1 MKYSATTLFALYDY
15 ILRED
20 VKKEVLAKGES
31 TTAFNT
37 QSMSKLESA
46 IENNPH
52 TCLTNAMHK
61 IRTARRDGRYMYVGV
76 TGRDDV
82 RDEAWDLL
90 TRAPWRVINNK
101 TNKNLS
107 VTDAK
112 WEFDSGTYVL
122 HVSCSKDLIL
132 NLEEYYI
139 NKFTDLYPDLL
150 LNKGTTGVNKKIDKE
165 STTARNETKV
175 YRVYITFYE
184 YMKPAVENGD
194 ITISFKSTTDH
205 ITNKIKKEIHKTF
218 HESTTFRED
227 NEEWRTTYKAL
238 KKYYNEELQNNTNGN
253 RSVQQIYDAIF
264 KAQPLYKA
272 WVKRQ
277 LLSTNMIHHQLIV
290 AIELHKWD
298 FDHKEKLI
306 TELDEEPKMDYS
318 GAPNSTS
325 SMLKKVH
332 TDTKNSFITELDE
345 EPKMDCSGASI
356 STSSMLEKVCTDTN
370 NSLITILVKKKDIQR
385 RQAEKDAIRA
395 RRVRQR
401 GFEKKMWQHRYHELI
416 EYKKLYHHT
425 CVPVTYA
432 KNPQL
437 GRWVRKQRHQGTLWS
452 NGTNCNL
459 TIERIQ
465 LLNKIGFHWSYKSY
479 ASSNSA

>member
-184 YMKPAVENGD
+184 YMKDAVENGD

-227 NEEWRTTYKAL
+227 NEEWRATYKTL
-238 KKYYNEELQNNTNGN
+238 KKCYNEELQNNTNGN

-277 LLSTNMIHHQLIV
+277 LLSTNMMNHPLIV

-318 GAPNSTS
+318 GASN
-325 SMLKKVH
+325 
-332 TDTKNSFITELDE
+332 
-345 EPKMDCSGASI
+345 
-356 STSSMLEKVCTDTN
+356 STSSMLEKVRTDTK
-370 NSLITILVKKKDIQR
+370 NSLITILVKKKDTQR
-385 RQAEKDAIRA
+385 RQAKKDAIKA
-395 RRVRQR
+395 RRVRERAFDTKKWQR
-401 GFEKKMWQHRYHELI
+401 RYLELK

-425 CVPVTYA
+425 SVPVTYA

-437 GRWVRKQRHQGTLWS
+437 GWWVKNQRQHGKLWS
-452 NGTNCNL
+452 NGKNSNM

-465 LLNKIGFHWSYKSY
+465 LLNKIGFHWSFKSY